1 MAARELAEG
10 EGWDAVTTRRLARLP
25 FGRPER
31 PASLREGFA
40 ALRKAVA
47 PFAGDRDPDILTQL
61 AWSALHG
68 LATLT
73 RGGRLSDG
81 ADEARLTM
89 LINLLIE
96 TQAEPRPRRRAKHA

>member
-1 MAARELAEG
+1 MFTLAQ
-10 EGWDAVTTRRLARLP
+10 LP

-31 PASLREGFA
+31 PAPLREGFA
-40 ALRKAVA
+40 ALRAAVA
-47 PFAGDRDPDILTQL
+47 PIAGDRDPDVLTQL
-61 AWSALHG
+61 TWSALHG

-89 LINLLIE
+89 LTELL
-96 TQAEPRPRRRAKHA
+96 TTPHAHRQSRRRPAKHT